1 MDAIAQLNVAG
12 RPCVVFGED
21 LDAASNV
28 PSDRLEIVSGMSGAT
43 VRRILEVLDEG
54 GILCTYP
61 DFVYERRAAETIR
74 LFGMD
79 RPVSSG
85 FISLASRN
93 GTMLLP
99 LVCNREYDAVVV
111 HIDEPVRVENQG
123 PTEAPGR
130 TRARAVIGQVVGELL
145 EGLIR
150 RAPEQWLLLP
160 TLTFESPEMASA
172 GAGSVQPSA
181 DS

>member
-1 MDAIAQLNVAG
+1 M
-12 RPCVVFGED
+12 
-21 LDAASNV
+21 LD
-28 PSDRLEIVSGMSGAT
+28 G
-43 VRRILEVLDEG
+43 G

-61 DFVYERRAAETIR
+61 DFVYETRAAETIR
-74 LFGMD
+74 LFGWD

-93 GTMLLP
+93 GTMLRP
-99 LVCNREYDAVVV
+99 LVCRHKDDAVLV

-123 PTEAPGR
+123 LSGPPDR
-130 TRARAVIGQVVGELL
+130 TRARTAIGQAVGELL

-172 GAGSVQPSA
+172 SSGSAPAS
-181 DS
+181 